1 MTVQPVLQPV
11 VRDILALSLGR
22 VKCQEVPFGTFGVYI
37 CPILDNGLDICSFK
51 FNFVTFFRG
60 YWELW
65 HYCRTFYRSFGFV
78 KIRSNITLAR
88 FLIRAEGLFVQR
100 EFFHFFTTR
109 GAIELTLRS
118 WSISEDLS
126 SSILKLRKSE
136 REGAREKIEKIP
148 ERRRDRRERDSR
160 PDWDEF

>member
-60 YWELW
+60 Y
-65 HYCRTFYRSFGFV
+65 
-78 KIRSNITLAR
+78 
-88 FLIRAEGLFVQR
+88 
-100 EFFHFFTTR
+100 
-109 GAIELTLRS
+109 
-118 WSISEDLS
+118 
-126 SSILKLRKSE
+126 
-136 REGAREKIEKIP
+136 
-148 ERRRDRRERDSR
+148 
-160 PDWDEF
+160 